1 MIDLNL
7 PASPGSPVTP
17 PSEAGAGAGPSTS
30 ARSPAA
36 ERAPAIG
43 GPLTAL
49 AGLSEARR
57 TAARQTVSAPRSGDG
72 GERPLKRL
80 RRTVSDGDAPSV
92 PHTAQASTA
101 PWRDESA
108 MHVFRWSMIRRQ
120 PMARFLRSG
129 PIAHIASRLRPPSQ
143 RRLFDALL
151 CTPEERY
158 GYLKLMSPESAGR
171 YLLRNR
177 DPDVLMHA
185 LAQAGM
191 DELRGVP
198 RADVVVDRSG
208 WLLRAGATAAVK
220 LNVNARIPRQARD
233 ALVQAQEQLLEQFDQ
248 AGPSARAGAVRNI
261 IGASSFASTLDDAFR
276 LAQTALAPQRFH
288 ALPPGER
295 ADALAT
301 LAEAIGDATYMSW
314 QQLEELPE
322 GRRHDALE
330 RHLTLRLDEG
340 LAQTV
345 PLLFDEARR
354 LSPIPS
360 NAAHVMVTSLISAL
374 EYTPPPVPTQQR
386 ILDLF
391 DTQLPYLEGAERDLT
406 LARLA
411 ESIALFSRP
420 AEQRRVLDM
429 VLHRTPGMPHRDDLL
444 EHASAEGRWRIAY
457 DILNSLRHLD
467 DPDLR
472 NETLNLLANQLE
484 PHRLAAIPAQRL
496 EELMARAAELDVPQ
510 HDVPRMLTIVVR
522 ALDALPDASLERP
535 LQALARHEA
544 GPLDEDL
551 VERMQE
557 ARLRLLTRVPPQ
569 ALARDASLLQGLS
582 LQDEARLM
590 AFRTN
595 EATDA
600 DPRTRAATFAFVAT
614 RLSAHAAGAHG
625 RQALHQIADALP
637 HGTAAA
643 WARQLEAQLD
653 DALDLRLAPGPSAA
667 APAIGAT
674 LAYAGV
680 EALIAA
686 LRMRRN

>member
-7 PASPGSPVTP
+7 PASPGSPITP
-17 PSEAGAGAGPSTS
+17 PSEAGAEAGPSTP
-30 ARSPAA
+30 AQSPAA

-49 AGLSEARR
+49 AGLTEARR
-57 TAARQTVSAPRSGDG
+57 AAARQTVSAPRPDDG

-80 RRTVSDGDAPSV
+80 RRTLSDGDAPSV
-92 PHTAQASTA
+92 PHPAPASAA
-101 PWRDESA
+101 PWREEPA

-129 PIAHIASRLRPPSQ
+129 PIAHIASRLQPPSQ

-151 CTPEERY
+151 CTADERY

-191 DELRGVP
+191 DDLHGVP
-198 RADVVVDRSG
+198 RPDVVVDRCG
-208 WLLRAGATAAVK
+208 WLLRAGTAAAVK
-220 LNVNARIPRQARD
+220 LNVRIPRRARE
-233 ALVQAQEQLLEQFDQ
+233 ALVQAQQQLLDQFDQ

-261 IGASSFASTLDDAFR
+261 VGTSSVADTQDDAFR
-276 LAQTALAPQRFH
+276 LAQTALAPQRFR
-288 ALPPGER
+288 ALPLGER

-301 LAEAIGDATYMSW
+301 LAEAISDAAYMSW
-314 QQLEELPE
+314 RHLEDVPE
-322 GRRHDALE
+322 GRRHDVLE
-330 RHLTLRLDEG
+330 RHLTQGLDEG
-340 LAQTV
+340 LATTV
-345 PLLFDEARR
+345 PMLLNEARR

-360 NAAHVMVTSLISAL
+360 HAARVMVTSLISVL
-374 EYTPPPVPTQQR
+374 EYTPPPIATQR
-386 ILDLF
+386 LILDLF
-391 DTQLPYLEGAERDLT
+391 DTQLPYLEGDDRDVT

-411 ESIALFSRP
+411 ESLALFSRP
-420 AEQRRVLDM
+420 EEQRRVFDM
-429 VLHRTPGMPHRDDLL
+429 VLHRMPGMPQREDML
-444 EHASAEGRWRIAY
+444 EHVGAEGRWRIPY
-457 DILNSLRHLD
+457 GVVNSLRRLD
-467 DPDLR
+467 DPRLR
-472 NETLNLLANQLE
+472 EETLHLLGNQLE
-484 PHRLAAIPAQRL
+484 PHRLAAIPAERL
-496 EELMARAAELDVPQ
+496 EEVLARAAELDVPE
-510 HDVPRMLTIVVR
+510 HDVPRMSTIVLR
-522 ALDALPDASLERP
+522 ALDALPDARLERP
-535 LQALARHEA
+535 LQALARVQA

-551 VERMQE
+551 VERIQE

-600 DPRTRAATFAFVAT
+600 DPRTRASTFAFVAT

-625 RQALHQIADALP
+625 RQAAHQIAHALP
-637 HGTAAA
+637 RGTAAT
-643 WARQLEAQLD
+643 WAGQLEAQLD
-653 DALDLRLAPGPSAA
+653 DALGLRLASGPSTA
-667 APAIGAT
+667 APSFEPT
-674 LAYAGV
+674 RAYADV

-686 LRMRRN
+686 LRMRRD